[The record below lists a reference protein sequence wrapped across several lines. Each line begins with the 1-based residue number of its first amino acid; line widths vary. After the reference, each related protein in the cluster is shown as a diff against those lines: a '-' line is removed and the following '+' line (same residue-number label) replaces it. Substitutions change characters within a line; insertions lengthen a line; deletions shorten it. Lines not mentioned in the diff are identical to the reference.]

1 MENIKTKE
9 EWINILNVSLKEE
22 FFRLIHRDIVDINS
36 KEEYLKTISFE
47 LDFKGETI
55 RYGEFIASVLE
66 QNRLDEVYLH
76 VIEKVFKQNKANEF
90 VSIQLP
96 TLFIEK
102 LSSYANLKELLNKYK
117 HISKIL
123 FLKLK
128 KRHLIKISI
137 AL

>member
-1 MENIKTKE
+1 MKYIYM
-9 EWINILNVSLKEE
+9 LLK
-22 FFRLIHRDIVDINS
+22 
-36 KEEYLKTISFE
+36 
-47 LDFKGETI
+47 
-55 RYGEFIASVLE
+55 
-66 QNRLDEVYLH
+66 
-76 VIEKVFKQNKANEF
+76 KVFKQNKANEF